1 MCKTR
6 CEILEI
12 VYELDDS
19 IRHLQ
24 RQRLKLKAIAEGLH
38 KAEKD
43 ANAEKGASDDKR

>member
-12 VYELDDS
+12 IYELDDS

-24 RQRLKLKAIAEGLH
+24 RQPVEGPRRGAD

-43 ANAEKGASDDKR
+43 ASAEKGASEDKR